1 MDITDILNSLGLDL
15 SDPEVKRGAVE
26 ALDAILDSRAPANVS
41 SGAGRGGDDTEE
53 IELDPDLIQP
63 SLKQQAPSDDLDDI
77 EIEDEENILDQIQ
90 HNDSD
95 VEPASTPSDNEEVE
109 DTDDSFSSNGNS
121 TDSTNVDSEEVE
133 EGEAEEETEEEAEEE
148 TEEETDSKEPEN
160 SNKSETADEEDVE
173 EIDDEED
180 TDGGDAGSSSD
191 EDGSE
196 DSEKAESGDENIE
209 NDELVDSEVADED
222 DEEIDEDDLLDD
234 ESKDLFTDIDIK
246 SKHEARK
253 IKRERTLSAAKK
265 ALIDAQAKRVSP
277 ALIQELEK
285 AIAALEELTEAVK
298 KSIKDLSD
306 DEFNSIINRVFDAID
321 AVGDTSLTF
330 TSEAERELQ
339 AQEIKNDL
347 ADSRT
352 QAELSA
358 EDVAKIRAENQA
370 VKARDKEA
378 NKFKA
383 RSRASFKGFQDFL
396 NSLYRAIALQVH
408 TDEVQDDTWSAL
420 NRRHSGSGVLQ
431 PGKRIQELPN
441 RKIPVID
448 FYFDCSGSW
457 DESDIA
463 VGQKAVSKLAD
474 MEADGQIK
482 INIYYFSDDV
492 YSDAETARAQGSTS
506 GWNEIVKNVISTQA
520 TNVIV
525 MTDSDMENWW
535 NGDKALSYTVP
546 GYVWYLWRDGEN
558 APRLPR
564 DLKGRGG
571 TQQFSFSRNDL

>member
-26 ALDAILDSRAPANVS
+26 ALDAILDSRAPANAS

-133 EGEAEEETEEEAEEE
+133 EGEAEEE

>member
-1 MDITDILNSLGLDL
+1 MIMDINDILDSLGLDL
-15 SDPEVKRGAVE
+15 SNPEVKRGAVE
-26 ALDAILDSRAPANVS
+26 ALEAILDSRAPDSAS
-41 SGAGRGGDDTEE
+41 GSGAGSGGNDTEE

-63 SLKQQAPSDDLDDI
+63 SIKQSAPSDDLDDI

-90 HNDSD
+90 RNDSD
-95 VEPASTPSDNEEVE
+95 VEPT
-109 DTDDSFSSNGNS
+109 DTSSGS
-121 TDSTNVDSEEVE
+121 
-133 EGEAEEETEEEAEEE
+133 EETEDTSDSSNPDESSTNADSDETAEETTPEEPSDGGTTE
-148 TEEETDSKEPEN
+148 TTTN
-160 SNKSETADEEDVE
+160 DEEDAE
-173 EIDDEED
+173 EIDDKEAAEGAGADSSTSED
-180 TDGGDAGSSSD
+180 NDGDA
-191 EDGSE
+191 EAEESE
-196 DSEKAESGDENIE
+196 IGDENA
-209 NDELVDSEVADED
+209 DADGLDDSESFEETD
-222 DEEIDEDDLLDD
+222 DEIDEDDILDD
-234 ESKDLFTDIDIK
+234 ESKDLFTDTDIK

-253 IKRERTLSAAKK
+253 IKRERTLTAAKK
-265 ALIDAQAKRVSP
+265 ALADAQSKKVAP
-277 ALIQELEK
+277 ALIHELEK

-298 KSIKDLSD
+298 KSLIDLSD
-306 DEFNSIINRVFDAID
+306 DEFNLIINRVFDAID

-347 ADSRT
+347 SDSRT

-370 VKARDKEA
+370 IKARDKEA
-378 NKFKA
+378 EKYKA

-420 NRRHSGSGVLQ
+420 NRRHSGAGVLQ

-441 RKIPVID
+441 KKIPVID

-457 DESDIA
+457 DDSDIA
-463 VGQKAVSKLAD
+463 VGKRAVSKLAD

-482 INIYYFSDDV
+482 VNIYYFSDDV
-492 YSDAETARAQGSTS
+492 YPDAETARAHGSTS

-525 MTDSDMENWW
+525 MTDSDMEDWW
-535 NGDKALSYTVP
+535 EPRSKAPLKYTVP
-546 GYVWYLWRDGEN
+546 GYVWYLWRDGDN
-558 APRLPR
+558 APRLTR

-571 TQQFSFSRNDL
+571 TQQFSFSHSDI